1 MHEGSWEASRVK
13 AVRSINNNIA
23 VCEDSA
29 GNELIAMGKGIGYGR
44 LPREVSLD
52 EITSTFY
59 NVDVESLTGISGV
72 PMEVLAFADGV
83 ANRARNELPY
93 QLSPNLVFTL
103 ADHIAFALKR
113 ARENMSVSMP
123 LAFDVEQSYPAEY
136 RIARQTVRR
145 LRKEFLVAL
154 RDDEAA
160 GIALNIVNSKM
171 TEAGA
176 EERAR
181 AQGDEDMLEDV
192 TEIIEN
198 SFGMTIDCATF
209 AYSRYATHMN
219 YLFRRLHDGESLG
232 GKTSDIYADV
242 RSGHPDI
249 EECVGRIAGHLS
261 ETWGSELSDEERL
274 YVFVHVG
281 RLRAKE
287 QSN

>member
-1 MHEGSWEASRVK
+1 MKV
-13 AVRSINNNIA
+13 VRSINNNIA

-29 GNELIAMGKGIGYGR
+29 GNELIAMGKGIGFGK

-59 NVDVESLTGISGV
+59 NVDVQSLTGISGV

-171 TEAGA
+171 TDA
-176 EERAR
+176 EPDERVR

-198 SFGMTIDCATF
+198 SFNMTIDRATF

-219 YLFRRLHDGESLG
+219 YLFRRLHGGESLG
-232 GKTSDIYADV
+232 GQTSDIYGDL
-242 RSGHPDI
+242 RKGHPDI
-249 EECVGRIAGHLS
+249 EACVEKITKHLIDAWS
-261 ETWGSELSDEERL
+261 CELSDEERL
-274 YVFVHVG
+274 YVFVHVS

-287 QSN
+287 QNN